1 MGLRSA
7 DDFRKFIAAR
17 ISAIFTQDYFS
28 ITLPEALATS
38 AAVSPAWNAYC
49 AAQNI
54 LGTKVMFSTTPIR
67 NLFSPGASGTRSAI
81 EKHHLFPKGY
91 LPSIGITD
99 DKLRNQI
106 ANFTYIEWPEN
117 CAASDNPPAAYW
129 PTLTSGM
136 TEAAVQQMC
145 RENAL
150 PDNWTSLSYSEFLEK
165 RRKLMAEIIKKGY
178 ESLCGQ
184 G

>member
-1 MGLRSA
+1 MILN
-7 DDFRKFIAAR
+7 F
-17 ISAIFTQDYFS
+17 
-28 ITLPEALATS
+28 LA
-38 AAVSPAWNAYC
+38 
-49 AAQNI
+49 
-54 LGTKVMFSTTPIR
+54 
-67 NLFSPGASGTRSAI
+67 PGV
-81 EKHHLFPKGY
+81 PKG
-91 LPSIGITD
+91 D
-99 DKLRNQI
+99 QI

-165 RRKLMAEIIKKGY
+165 RRKLMAEIVKKGY

-184 G
+184 GVN